1 MKPIL
6 LTAFAVLML
15 AGCGGS
21 DTHGGKSASAASAV
35 PKAAASAASTPIA
48 AASAPAAASAAIP
61 ASAPASAAL
70 ASKSASAVSA
80 ASMKVQTASAHIATA
95 ANTMAPECEAMMRRM
110 TACYSKLPDDAA
122 APMKATLDETRET
135 LLGVEGPVCKSM
147 NEGFDATA
155 ATLRCE

>member
-6 LTAFAVLML
+6 LAALAAVML

-21 DTHGGKSASAASAV
+21 DTQGGKSASAASAAS
-35 PKAAASAASTPIA
+35 KAAASAASATVA
-48 AASAPAAASAAIP
+48 AASVPAAASMP
-61 ASAPASAAL
+61 ASAVPAPMPASAAP
-70 ASKSASAVSA
+70 A
-80 ASMKVQTASAHIATA
+80 ASMKVQTASAHIATG

-135 LLGVEGPVCKSM
+135 LIGVEGAVCKSM

>member
-6 LTAFAVLML
+6 LAAFAAVML
-15 AGCGGS
+15 AGCGGK
-21 DTHGGKSASAASAV
+21 DTQGGKSASAASAV
-35 PKAAASAASTPIA
+35 PKTAASAVSAPVAAASV
-48 AASAPAAASAAIP
+48 PAA
-61 ASAPASAAL
+61 ASAPASAAQ
-70 ASKSASAVSA
+70 APMPASAAPA
-80 ASMKVQTASAHIATA
+80 ASMKVQTASAHM